1 MDTDLTR
8 PATTDGS
15 RSRRGVRRAELEP
28 SPGQADPIDTLPPTF
43 RWGVATSSYQIE
55 GAVAEDGRTP
65 SIWDTFCRVPGAVAG
80 GDTGDVACD
89 HYHRMPQ
96 DVGLI
101 ADLELDTYR
110 FSVAWPR
117 VQPGGRGPANPDG
130 LAFYDRLV
138 DELLGRGIDPWVT
151 LYHWDLPQELEDAG
165 GWPHRDTAYRFADY
179 AELVFAELGD
189 RVKTWTTLNEP
200 WCSAMLGYAYG
211 QHAPGRRDLGDGIAA
226 AHHLLLGHGLAVRR
240 LRAAATGPIELG
252 ITVNLATADPATNNP
267 ADRDAARASDGLGN
281 RLYLDPLFHGR
292 YPADVVADLAAEG
305 VRLPIE
311 DGDLAVISSPIDVLG
326 VNFYFGQLFS
336 GVDERG
342 RERDDEG
349 RPVRRVVRRD
359 LPRTAMDWEIVPASF
374 TDLLVRLSRDYPGVP
389 LVVTENGAAFDDRPD
404 ADGFV
409 ADDDRVAYLA
419 EHLRAVARARQ
430 AGADV
435 RGYFA
440 WSLLDNFEWAYGYD
454 KRFGIVRVDY
464 DTQRRTPKRSAHWY
478 RDTVRRVR
486 GQR

>member
-1 MDTDLTR
+1 MDTHLTS
-8 PATTDGS
+8 PTTDGS
-15 RSRRGVRRAELEP
+15 RSPRGVRRAELE
-28 SPGQADPIDTLPPTF
+28 SSHGQADPIDTLPPTF

-65 SIWDTFCRVPGAVAG
+65 SIWDTFCRVPGAVAN
-80 GDTGDVACD
+80 GDHGDVACD

-96 DVGLI
+96 DVALI
-101 ADLELDTYR
+101 ADLGLDTYR

-117 VQPGGRGPANPDG
+117 VQPGGRGPANPAG

-138 DELLGRGIDPWVT
+138 DELLGRGVDPWVT

-165 GWPHRDTAYRFADY
+165 GWPNRDTAYRFADY
-179 AELVFAELGD
+179 AELVFAALGD

-211 QHAPGRRDLGDGIAA
+211 LHAPGRRDLGAGIAA
-226 AHHLLLGHGLAVRR
+226 AHHLLLGHGLATQR
-240 LRAAATGPIELG
+240 LRAAAGSPIELG
-252 ITVNLATADPATNNP
+252 ITLNMATADPATDSP
-267 ADRDAARASDGLGN
+267 TDRDAARAADGLGN
-281 RLYLDPLFHGR
+281 RIYLDPLFHGR
-292 YPADVVADLAAEG
+292 YPEDVVADLAAEG
-305 VRLPIE
+305 VRIPVE

-326 VNFYFGQLFS
+326 VNYYFGQAHS
-336 GVDERG
+336 GVDEQG
-342 RERDDEG
+342 REREDDG

-359 LPRTAMDWEIVPASF
+359 LPRTAMDWEIVPDSF
-374 TDLLVRLSRDYPGVP
+374 TELLVRLHRDYPGVP
-389 LVVTENGAAFDDRPD
+389 LVITENGAAFDDKPD

-409 ADDDRVAYLA
+409 ADDDRVAYLT

-478 RDTVRRVR
+478 RDTIRRVR
-486 GQR
+486 GER

>member
-8 PATTDGS
+8 TMTH
-15 RSRRGVRRAELEP
+15 
-28 SPGQADPIDTLPPTF
+28 GQADLIDTLPPNF

-65 SIWDTFCRVPGAVAG
+65 SIWDTFCRVPGAVANG
-80 GDTGDVACD
+80 ENGDVACD
-89 HYHRMPQ
+89 HYHRMPE
-96 DVGLI
+96 DVALI
-101 ADLELDTYR
+101 AELGLDTYR

-117 VQPGGRGPANPDG
+117 VQPGGRGPASPAG

-165 GWPHRDTAYRFADY
+165 GWPQRDTAHRFADY
-179 AELVFAELGD
+179 AELVFAALGD

-211 QHAPGRRDLGDGIAA
+211 EHAPGRRDLGDGIAA
-226 AHHLLLGHGLAVRR
+226 AHHLLLGHGLAAQR
-240 LRAAATGPIELG
+240 LRAAAVAPIEVGL
-252 ITVNLATADPATNNP
+252 TVNLSTADPATDSA

-281 RLYLDPLFHGR
+281 RLYLDPVFHGR
-292 YPADVVADLAAEG
+292 YPEDVVADLAADG
-305 VRLPIE
+305 VRIPVQ
-311 DGDLAVISSPIDVLG
+311 DGDLAIISTPIDVLG
-326 VNFYFGQLFS
+326 VNFYFGQLLS
-336 GVDERG
+336 GVDEQG
-342 RERDDEG
+342 RERDDAG
-349 RPVRRVVRRD
+349 RPVRRVLRRD
-359 LPRTAMDWEIVPASF
+359 LPRTAMDWEIVPDSF
-374 TDLLVRLSRDYPGVP
+374 TDLLVRLSRDYPDVP
-389 LVVTENGAAFDDRPD
+389 MVITENGAAFHDRPD

-478 RDTVRRVR
+478 RDTARRVR